1 MDADVFYR
9 QTGWLSLFGSP
20 PLKGGV
26 DADVFY
32 RQTGWLSSSSS
43 PPFKGGVAEGRGGC
57 LFHHFEHMRLNVTNQ
72 PELKTFRTRLR
83 KNLTPAEAKFWKVVQ
98 GSKLDGRK
106 FRRQQSIGKYVLDF
120 YCPQEKLAVELD
132 GEVHFNELAAIKD
145 RERRLFLEFFGI
157 KVIRFE
163 NRLVFENLEYVL
175 DKIRSN
181 FGWRGA
187 GQPPRPPATP
197 PLKGGEL

>member
-1 MDADVFYR
+1 MPMSFIGRRGGCPLQAPLLSKEGWPKAGVVVCFKLPSFQR
-9 QTGWLSLFGSP
+9 RGARRAGWLSLFDS
-20 PLKGGV
+20 K
-26 DADVFY
+26 
-32 RQTGWLSSSSS
+32 
-43 PPFKGGVAEGRGGC
+43 
-57 LFHHFEHMRLNVTNQ
+57 HMRLNVTNQ

-106 FRRQQSIGKYVLDF
+106 FRRQESVGKYVLDF
-120 YCPQEKLAVELD
+120 YCPEEKLAVELD